1 MTTVAPSV
9 RSILVAL
16 DECERA
22 PLVFATGVMMARGLG
37 AQLFI
42 IRVLVIP
49 PDIPPAA
56 HTHPNRLEAS
66 IERDARADLRRL
78 MESHPGVEYGPP
90 IIIVAGDPWRHIVDT
105 AKTFEVDLIIVG
117 SRRHHGP
124 LDRMLG
130 TVAARVVN
138 HADRNVLVVH
148 EKGADRDTT
157 S

>member
-1 MTTVAPSV
+1 MTSAAPSV

-16 DECERA
+16 DESERA

-37 AQLFI
+37 AQLFV

-56 HTHPNRLEAS
+56 HTHPKGLEAS

-90 IIIVAGDPWRHIVDT
+90 IVVVDGDPWRHIIDT
-105 AKTFEVDLIIVG
+105 AKTFEVDLIVVG
-117 SRRHHGP
+117 SRRHHGR
-124 LDRMLG
+124 LDRVLG

-148 EKGADRDTT
+148 EKGADRNTA

>member
-1 MTTVAPSV
+1 MNSVAPSV

-16 DECERA
+16 DESERA

-37 AQLFI
+37 AQLFV

-56 HTHPNRLEAS
+56 HTHPKGLEAS

-90 IIIVAGDPWRHIVDT
+90 IIIVAGDPWRHIIDT
-105 AKTFEVDLIIVG
+105 AKTFEVDLIVVG
-117 SRRHHGP
+117 SRRHHGR
-124 LDRMLG
+124 LERVLG
-130 TVAARVVN
+130 TVAATVVN
-138 HADRNVLVVH
+138 HADRNVLVVQ
-148 EKGADRDTT
+148 EKGVDRNTA

>member
-1 MTTVAPSV
+1 MTSVAPSV

-16 DECERA
+16 DESERA
-22 PLVFATGVMMARGLG
+22 PLVFATGVTMARGLG
-37 AQLFI
+37 AQLFL

-56 HTHPNRLEAS
+56 HTHPDRLEAS
-66 IERDARADLRRL
+66 IERDARADLRTL
-78 MESHPGVEYGPP
+78 MEAHPGVEYVPS
-90 IIIVAGDPWRHIVDT
+90 IVIVAGDPWRNTLDT
-105 AKTFEVDLIIVG
+105 AKTFDVDLIVVG

-124 LDRMLG
+124 VDRVLG

-148 EKGADRDTT
+148 EKGADRDTV